1 MITRRSLIFLVLSA
15 ALPVAAR
22 AADPSAKAFVD
33 SIYNAYKGKDA
44 KGISLSNAA
53 AVRRYFEPKLA
64 AMILQDQKDA
74 ARHGEVGALDGDP
87 FVNAQ
92 DWEIKSFDVAMH
104 DESAGK
110 AGATVSFR
118 NLDVKTTVELDL
130 VRTGAGWRITE
141 ITWDGDKTLRGLFGK
156 Q

>member
-92 DWEIKSFDVAMH
+92 DWEIKSFD
-104 DESAGK
+104 
-110 AGATVSFR
+110 
-118 NLDVKTTVELDL
+118 
-130 VRTGAGWRITE
+130 
-141 ITWDGDKTLRGLFGK
+141 
-156 Q
+156 